1 MIKKLIIIS
10 FACIFLLGGRLYA
23 QEPSA
28 SWNSTSSMM
37 QSGSS
42 YSSQISPVGA
52 ENIDFSSA
60 SAPSGVSNRRN
71 GFITP
76 GDGVDPNTDPES
88 PVGSPYIML
97 LFAVAAATVAAI
109 RRKRA

>member
-10 FACIFLLGGRLYA
+10 FACIFMLGLNLYA

-52 ENIDFSSA
+52 ENITYSSMD
-60 SAPSGVSNRRN
+60 APSGVSNRRN
-71 GFITP
+71 GFLTP
-76 GDGVDPNTDPES
+76 GDPNGDTES
-88 PVGSPYIML
+88 PIGAPYIML
-97 LFAVAAATVAAI
+97 LFTGVAATAVAI
-109 RRKRA
+109 RRKKA

>member
-10 FACIFLLGGRLYA
+10 FACIFMLGLNLYA

-52 ENIDFSSA
+52 ENITYSSMD
-60 SAPSGVSNRRN
+60 APSGVSNRRN
-71 GFITP
+71 GFLTP
-76 GDGVDPNTDPES
+76 GDGVDPNTDTDS
-88 PVGSPYIML
+88 PIGAPYIML
-97 LFAVAAATVAAI
+97 LFAGVAATAVAV
-109 RRKRA
+109 RRKKA

>member
-76 GDGVDPNTDPES
+76 GDPNTDPES